1 MDMDHADGT
10 GNIFVKTGRWL
21 VILVVGLIILGWL
34 LNTPPGLLGKA
45 DAIGYSV
52 CHRIDGRSFHLGDRQ
67 LPLCVRCSGMF
78 MGAMIGLLYQ
88 FVSGSRRGGSPPKR
102 VFIAMGMLVLAF
114 AVDGLNSYLSLPFFS
129 GIATLYQPGSLTRLL
144 TGSGMGLV
152 IAVVLFPAFNQTI
165 WRNWDSKP
173 AVPGLGSFLV
183 LCSTTLLLDI
193 VVLTEDPAVL
203 YPLAIISTAGVLV
216 LLSMVYAMLLV
227 IVFRKENSYQRPT
240 ELWLPLLAGFGVG
253 MVQIIFISLIRYAVT
268 GTWEGFYFG

>member
-1 MDMDHADGT
+1 MDQADRT
-10 GNIFVKTGRWL
+10 GKIILKTGRWII
-21 VILVVGLIILGWL
+21 ILVVGLIILGWL

-78 MGAMIGLLYQ
+78 LGAVVGLLYQ
-88 FVSGSRRGGSPPKR
+88 FVRGSRRGGNPPKR
-102 VFIAMGMLVLAF
+102 VFIAMGVLVLAF

-129 GIATLYQPGSLTRLL
+129 GIPTLYQPGSITRLL

-152 IAVVLFPAFNQTI
+152 IALVLFPAFNQTV
-165 WRNWDSKP
+165 WRNWESKP
-173 AVPGLGSFLV
+173 PVPGLRSFFI
-183 LCSTTLLLDI
+183 LCSITLLLDI

-203 YPLAIISTAGVLV
+203 YPLAIISTTGVLV

-253 MVQIIFISLIRYAVT
+253 MVQVIVISLIRYAVT

>member
-1 MDMDHADGT
+1 MDRADRT
-10 GNIFVKTGRWL
+10 GKSILKSGRWF

-78 MGAMIGLLYQ
+78 LGAVIGLLYQ
-88 FVSGSRRGGSPPKR
+88 FARGSRRGGTPPKR
-102 VFIAMGMLVLAF
+102 VFIAMGVLVLTF

-129 GIATLYQPGSLTRLL
+129 EIPTLYQPGSLTRLL

-152 IAVVLFPAFNQTI
+152 IALVLFPAFNQTI

-173 AVPGLGSFLV
+173 AVPGLRSFLI
-183 LCSTTLLLDI
+183 LCSITILLDI

-203 YPLAIISTAGVLV
+203 YPLAIISTTGVLV

-253 MVQIIFISLIRYAVT
+253 MVQVVVISLIRYAVT

>member
-1 MDMDHADGT
+1 MDMDRAEGMDK
-10 GNIFVKTGRWL
+10 IMLKTGRWV

-78 MGAMIGLLYQ
+78 LGAVIGLLYQ
-88 FVSGSRRGGSPPKR
+88 FVRGSRRGGTPPMR
-102 VFIAMGMLVLAF
+102 VFFAMGVLVLTF

-129 GIATLYQPGSLTRLL
+129 EIPTLYQPGSLIRLL

-152 IAVVLFPAFNQTI
+152 IAVILFPAFNQTI

-173 AVPGLGSFLV
+173 AITGLRSFLV
-183 LCSTTLLLDI
+183 LCTIALLLDI
-193 VVLTEDPAVL
+193 AVLTEDPAVL
-203 YPLAIISTAGVLV
+203 YPLAIISAGGVLV

-227 IVFRKENSYQRPT
+227 IVFRKENSYQRPA

-253 MVQIIFISLIRYAVT
+253 MVQVIVISLIRYAVT
-268 GTWEGFYFG
+268 GTWEGFSFG